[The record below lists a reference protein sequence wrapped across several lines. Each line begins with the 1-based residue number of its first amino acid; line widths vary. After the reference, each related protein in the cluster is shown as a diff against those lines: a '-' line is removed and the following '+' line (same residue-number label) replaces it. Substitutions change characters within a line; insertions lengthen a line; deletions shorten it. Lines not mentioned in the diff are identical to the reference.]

1 MTRDDPAIGREDLIE
16 ALVFWWRYEKSWS
29 PVEGY
34 PTECPST
41 MGYRTSRQYDD
52 GNGAME
58 TDSRGRWAQQIGA
71 AVDRRRLQR
80 EVQHLQGRLAEA
92 RTARLDLLVYL
103 DRASSSAAV
112 LRRERDAVVETAAGV
127 AKLAG
132 LDELPH

>member
-71 AVDRRRLQR
+71 AVDRVPQPHRTALQFLARNRATGVSVWRSPRLPADDVERLQ
-80 EVQHLQGRLAEA
+80 
-92 RTARLDLLVYL
+92 LV
-103 DRASSSAAV
+103 A
-112 LRRERDAVVETAAGV
+112 DAVDM
-127 AKLAG
+127 LAR
-132 LDELPH
+132 ELGQ

>member
-1 MTRDDPAIGREDLIE
+1 MIAWLQAQPLWGWGLWLG
-16 ALVFWWRYEKSWS
+16 ALPLGWL
-29 PVEGY
+29 
-34 PTECPST
+34 
-41 MGYRTSRQYDD
+41 
-52 GNGAME
+52 
-58 TDSRGRWAQQIGA
+58 IGA

-132 LDELPH
+132 LDELRRRL